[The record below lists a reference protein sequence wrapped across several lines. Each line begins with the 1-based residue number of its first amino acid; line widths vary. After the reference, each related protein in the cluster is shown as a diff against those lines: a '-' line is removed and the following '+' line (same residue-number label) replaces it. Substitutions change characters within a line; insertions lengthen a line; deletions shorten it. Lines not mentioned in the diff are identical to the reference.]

1 MGTTHREREFK
12 LGIPDEVSFD
22 RLLAAAGGQR
32 EEPVEQVNHFFDTAK
47 EGLRARSIG
56 LRVRREAGRF
66 ILTLKGPASAE
77 TGTALLAERCELE
90 SEFPAAEA
98 EATLAGE
105 KSALDLLSYLEA
117 LPRNDP
123 ATEALLA
130 GVREAAADSP
140 LSWIGA
146 FSNQRTRVRTNLE
159 LDSGRLPVTL
169 EFDCTYFA
177 EDDVRRE
184 VELEI
189 GEGVSIEAIEAALC
203 AFFEREGVSPAP
215 TTSKLAYFSER
226 LRRSARARESQGEHT

>member
-1 MGTTHREREFK
+1 MGTSHQEREFK

-22 RLLAAAGGQR
+22 RLLAVAGGQR

-47 EGLRARSIG
+47 EGLRTRSIG
-56 LRVRREAGRF
+56 LRIRREAGRF
-66 ILTLKGPASAE
+66 ILTLKGPASTE
-77 TGTALLAERCELE
+77 TGTALLSERCELE
-90 SEFPAAEA
+90 SEFPAVEA

-117 LPRNDP
+117 LPGSDST
-123 ATEALLA
+123 TEALLA

-140 LSWIGA
+140 LAWIGA
-146 FSNQRTRVRTNLE
+146 FSNQRTRVRTSLE
-159 LDSGRLPVTL
+159 LESGRLPVTL

-189 GEGVSIEAIEAALC
+189 GGGVSIEAVEAALC
-203 AFFEREGVSPAP
+203 AFFEREGVMPAP

-226 LRRSARARESQGEHT
+226 LRRSARARESQGEHA